1 MKRGYHCGTSWA
13 NMKLLKARKMSADI
27 QTIKVVTKWYIPLSF
42 ISWKR
47 IWSGIKKSR
56 AFPGEQEIW
65 KKDNQRHEV
74 FWWSLEIFYEWIV
87 MGAEWLVWEPRD
99 GRREWRPTAVATVV
113 HPEAPKP
120 IMKTAHNNSWIKYF
134 QTEAKYWVSLV
145 ILTSNRLVC
154 EECKTLSDPSSKPSE
169 AAKH

>member
-1 MKRGYHCGTSWA
+1 MNSWMDEALKRESTFNLQLRHGE
-13 NMKLLKARKMSADI
+13 
-27 QTIKVVTKWYIPLSF
+27 IKEQEWYLPLSF
-42 ISWKR
+42 RKRIR
-47 IWSGIKKSR
+47 IWSGIGKSR
-56 AFPGEQEIW
+56 AFWAEQEIW
-65 KKDNQRHEV
+65 KKDDQSHEV
-74 FWWSLEIFYEWIV
+74 FWWSLKNVLWMNCYE
-87 MGAEWLVWEPRD
+87 GAEWLVWEPRD

-120 IMKTAHNNSWIKYF
+120 IMKTTHNYSWIKHF